1 MLSKKT
7 IKKDQLL
14 YREPINYISEKK
26 NVVSINCS
34 SQTIDIKWGE
44 QD

>member
-1 MLSKKT
+1 MVK

-14 YREPINYISEKK
+14 CCEPMNYISEKK
-26 NVVSINCS
+26 SVVSINHS

-44 QD
+44 QE